1 MRNIMSHMAGVTV
14 KLQGQDMDVIEAYKE
29 ITQLKEVYAVM
40 RKTAED
46 TFKDIFQDCERWIW
60 FLTFLIKITLYF
72 DKILNELKKTK

>member
-46 TFKDIFQDCERWIW
+46 TFKDIFQDCER
-60 FLTFLIKITLYF
+60 
-72 DKILNELKKTK
+72 

>member
-40 RKTAED
+40 RKIAED
-46 TFKDIFQDCERWIW
+46 TFKDIFQDCER
-60 FLTFLIKITLYF
+60 
-72 DKILNELKKTK
+72 